1 MPLPDRGSAPL
12 RATEG
17 PEGRKPGNPVR
28 HAFPGSGNSG
38 VYMKKVII
46 ATRGSQLALWQAEHI
61 RERLMRQ
68 HADLEVELLVL
79 RTRGDIILDVPLA
92 KVGGKGLF
100 VKEIEEALLS
110 GAADIAVH
118 SMKDVPMVL
127 PEGLIL
133 GAVPEREVCTDLF
146 LSERYA
152 TLADLPQGA
161 TLGTSSLR
169 RQAQVLA
176 LRPDI
181 RVAMLRGN
189 VETRLRKMK
198 EGQYDAII
206 LARAGVK
213 RLGLGATFQ
222 QDLTPPDFLPAV
234 GQGALG
240 VEMREDRQDVRE
252 LLAFLEDTPTR
263 LCVTAERAFLRRLD
277 GGCQVPIAAHAVLE
291 GGELVLNAL
300 VARVDGADVIRG
312 TLRAAALPE
321 EAERMGAALA
331 EDLLGRGAAAVLAE
345 LYAGEEE

>member
-1 MPLPDRGSAPL
+1 
-12 RATEG
+12 
-17 PEGRKPGNPVR
+17 
-28 HAFPGSGNSG
+28 
-38 VYMKKVII
+38 MKKVII
-46 ATRGSQLALWQAEHI
+46 ATRGSKLALWQAEHV
-61 RERLMRQ
+61 RERLEAR
-68 HADLEVELLVL
+68 HAGLEVELLVL
-79 RTRGDIILDVPLA
+79 KTKGDIILDVPLA

-100 VKEIEEALLS
+100 VKEIEDALLT

-133 GAVPEREVCTDLF
+133 GAVPEREVCNDLF
-146 LSERYA
+146 LSERHA
-152 TLADLPQGA
+152 SLADLPSGA
-161 TLGTSSLR
+161 VLGTSSLR

-176 LRPDI
+176 MRPDLK
-181 RVAMLRGN
+181 VAMLRGN

-240 VEMREDRQDVRE
+240 VEMREDRKDLRE
-252 LLAFLEDTPTR
+252 LLAFMEDEPTR
-263 LCVTAERAFLRRLD
+263 LCVMAERSFLRRLD

-291 GGELVLNAL
+291 GGELSLQAL
-300 VARVDGADVIRG
+300 VAGTDGKTVIRG
-312 TLRAAALPE
+312 SLRAAASYE
-321 EAERMGAALA
+321 EAERMGVALA
-331 EDLLGRGAAAVLAE
+331 EDLLSRGADRILAE
-345 LYAGEEE
+345 LYDGQEG